1 MGIRDW
7 FRNRLRRNGATA
19 TGIGVSAAA
28 ARPESATEPDW
39 SADLSPGLLPADG
52 CTERV
57 QAALRGARQM
67 ARSAGVA
74 EIGSEQI
81 LLALL
86 QAGDSVAK
94 HLLRSQG
101 IDLVRL
107 KEKARGAAMAHGPVG
122 HGPAAH
128 GTPANGHPVAPGT
141 ASRRILER
149 SCRIASEFGQRHVGT
164 EHLLLALCSHEGNG
178 SFAVL
183 RGAGVDPVLLRKEWI
198 EQLDAGSDA
207 EGPDREVL
215 AILEEI
221 RSSVRKLSTGQ
232 TPTDVAPPP
241 AKGM

>member
-7 FRNRLRRNGATA
+7 FRNRLRKNDASTA
-19 TGIGVSAAA
+19 VPDRPSAPT
-28 ARPESATEPDW
+28 RPEAVQEPDW
-39 SADLSPGLLPADG
+39 SADLAPGLLPADG

-57 QAALRGARQM
+57 QGALRQARQL
-67 ARSAGVA
+67 ARTAGLADV
-74 EIGSEQI
+74 GSEQI

-101 IDLVRL
+101 VDLARL
-107 KEKARGAAMAHGPVG
+107 QEKARGAAAS
-122 HGPAAH
+122 H
-128 GTPANGHPVAPGT
+128 GTPANGHPAAPG
-141 ASRRILER
+141 AAFRRILER

-183 RGAGVDPVLLRKEWI
+183 RSSGVDPVLLRKEWI
-198 EQLDAGSDA
+198 EQLDAGSEA
-207 EGPDREVL
+207 GSPDREVL

-221 RSSVRKLSTGQ
+221 RGAVRKISTAQ
-232 TPTDVAPPP
+232 SPAVAPVDSASPP
-241 AKGM
+241 PKGM